1 MSEKVIG
8 IILAA
13 GKGTRMNSKIENK
26 VAHLFLGKPIILY
39 GVELF
44 EKICDELIIVIGAF
58 KQSIENIIKEN
69 KKIKF
74 VNQKKRLGTGHAVQL
89 ALLELHDS
97 PPSLVLVGMGD
108 HMMFYKEETIRK
120 LIQQHKDQKSVVSFI
135 STKYHNPSALAWGRI
150 ERDKDGNVLDIVEH
164 KDATEKQLKIKELN
178 SALYCFDYSFLSKN
192 INKIKKSEVTG
203 EYYLPDLIKIAL
215 EKKLKVHA
223 MLVHFREI
231 GIGINKI
238 NELSESQTLYKKLR

>member
-1 MSEKVIG
+1 MNDKIVG

-13 GKGTRMNSKIENK
+13 GKGTRINSKTENK
-26 VAHLFLGKPIILY
+26 VARLFLGKPIILY

-44 EKICDELIIVIGAF
+44 EKICDEVIIVVGAF
-58 KQSIENIIKEN
+58 KQSVESIIKKDN
-69 KKIKF
+69 KIKF
-74 VNQKKRLGTGHAVQL
+74 VYQKKRLGTGHAVKIV
-89 ALLELHDS
+89 LLELQDN
-97 PPSLVLVGMGD
+97 PPSYVLVGMGD

-135 STKYHNPSALAWGRI
+135 STKYHNPDALAWGRI
-150 ERDKDGNVLDIVEH
+150 ERDKDGNVLNIVEQ
-164 KDATEKQLKIKELN
+164 KDATENQRKIKEIN
-178 SALYCFDYSFLSKN
+178 AGFYCFDYSFLSKN

-215 EKKLKVHA
+215 DTKQKVHA
-223 MLVHFREI
+223 MIVHFREI

-238 NELSESQTLYKKLR
+238 DELSESQTLYKKLR